1 MKTNRKVFLL
11 AFLAIVLVLT
21 STSCS
26 DPGRETKAEVRVI
39 GTAVGENNN
48 SRAVSTM
55 KFGSGKVIVG
65 DKDVTASLVPVGQPS
80 DGQNNVEFTT
90 TVPVVGNTVKYTVSA
105 KRGFVFD
112 EWEFDRRTVMND
124 FKELYKEKWVDVLRE
139 ILRAIAGDRQ
149 TIEIN
154 PDYIR
159 FIRPTFDRGVH
170 FDPDFKGEGDG
181 SSEKPFKNINDVL
194 EYIRNESRFDDDELT
209 IKFRSGNI
217 DSFDL
222 SEIATGYWDDDLEIE
237 LKLIGGYDDDWNLSE
252 ERTSFGSLK
261 FPNMSTIDEIEV
273 ELRNIHVG
281 TFNKSDFS
289 KDDLEIEFRNCS
301 VGTLNAS
308 GIVNGLIIEKIGESS
323 SNLTFV
329 NSVAPYVEGARYY
342 HSVVE
347 NANGKTVAGANNIIE
362 YGGNGPSDGNLNHYV
377 YDWEDGTYKTDN
389 PDLIDALVNATPLHE
404 DMGGLDDDILEED
417 IVGRERFLWD
427 DDDKWYKDIKV
438 SYGPYEYQWFD
449 D

>member
-48 SRAVSTM
+48 PRAVSTM

-124 FKELYKEKWVDVLRE
+124 FKDIYKEKWVDVLR
-139 ILRAIAGDRQ
+139 
-149 TIEIN
+149 EIN

-170 FDPDFKGEGDG
+170 FDPNYIGEGDG
-181 SSEKPFKNINDVL
+181 SSEKPFNDIKDVL
-194 EYIRNESRFDDDELT
+194 GYIKNESRFDDDELT

-217 DSFDL
+217 GSFDL
-222 SEIATGYWDDDLEIE
+222 SKIETGYWNDELEIE
-237 LKLIGGYDDDWNLSE
+237 LKLLGGYDSDWNLSGA
-252 ERTSFGSLK
+252 RTSFDSLV
-261 FPNMSTIDEIEV
+261 FPDMKNIDEIEV
-273 ELRNIHVG
+273 ELRNIHIK
-281 TFNKSDFS
+281 TFNKTAFFN
-289 KDDLEIEFRNCS
+289 DDLEIEFRNCS
-301 VGTLNAS
+301 VGSLNAS
-308 GIVNGLIIEKIGESS
+308 GIVNGLIIETVGSS
-323 SNLTFV
+323 SSSLIFV
-329 NSVAPYVEGARYY
+329 NSVAPYVENAEYY
-342 HSVVE
+342 HSVVK
-347 NANGKTVAGANNIIE
+347 NADGRKVNGANNIIQ
-362 YGGNGPSDGNLNHYV
+362 NGDSTNDNGKNHYV
-377 YDWEDGTYKTDN
+377 VSWNGNEYKTSD
-389 PDLIDALVNATPLHE
+389 PDLIEKLIHATPLNE
-404 DMGGLDDDILEED
+404 DTAGLDDDILEED
-417 IVGRERFLWD
+417 IVGRERFLYED
-427 DDDKWYKDIKV
+427 DDRWHKGIKV

>member
-124 FKELYKEKWVDVLRE
+124 FKDIYKEKWVDVLRE

-170 FDPDFKGEGDG
+170 FDPNYIGEGDG
-181 SSEKPFKNINDVL
+181 SSEKPFNDINDVL
-194 EYIRNESRFDDDELT
+194 GYIKNESRFDDDELT

-217 DSFDL
+217 GSFDL
-222 SEIATGYWDDDLEIE
+222 SKIETGYWNDELEIE
-237 LKLIGGYDDDWNLSE
+237 LKLLGGYDSDWNLSGA
-252 ERTSFGSLK
+252 RTSFGSLV
-261 FPNMSTIDEIEV
+261 FPDMKNIDEIEV
-273 ELRNIHVG
+273 ELRNIHIE
-281 TFNKSDFS
+281 TFNKTDFFN
-289 KDDLEIEFRNCS
+289 DDLEIEFRNCS
-301 VGTLNAS
+301 VGSLNAS
-308 GIVNGLIIEKIGESS
+308 GIVNGLIIETVESS
-323 SNLTFV
+323 SSSLIFV
-329 NSVAPYVEGARYY
+329 NSVAPYVENAEYY
-342 HSVVE
+342 HSVVK
-347 NANGKTVAGANNIIE
+347 NADGRKVNGANNIIQ
-362 YGGNGPSDGNLNHYV
+362 NGDSTNDNGKNHYV
-377 YDWEDGTYKTDN
+377 VSWNGNEYKTSD
-389 PDLIDALVNATPLHE
+389 PDLIEKLIHATPLNE
-404 DMGGLDDDILEED
+404 DTAGLDDDILEED
-417 IVGRERFLWD
+417 IVGRERFLYED
-427 DDDKWYKDIKV
+427 DDRWHKGIKV

>member
-26 DPGRETKAEVRVI
+26 DSGRGTKTAEVRVI
-39 GTAVGENNN
+39 GTAIGENNN

-55 KFGSGKVIVG
+55 KFDSGKVIVG

-124 FKELYKEKWVDVLRE
+124 FKDTYKEKWVDVLRE
-139 ILRAIAGDRQ
+139 ILKAIAGDRQ

-159 FIRPTFDRGVH
+159 FICPTFDRGVH
-170 FDPDFKGEGDG
+170 FDPDFNGEGDG
-181 SSEKPFKNINDVL
+181 SSEKPFNDINDVL
-194 EYIRNESRFDDDELT
+194 GYIKNESRFDDDELT

-222 SEIATGYWDDDLEIE
+222 SKIETGYWNDELEIE
-237 LKLIGGYDDDWNLSE
+237 LKLLGGYDSDWNLSGA
-252 ERTSFGSLK
+252 RTSFGSLV
-261 FPNMSTIDEIEV
+261 FPDMKNIDEIEV
-273 ELRNIHVG
+273 ELRNIHIEA
-281 TFNKSDFS
+281 FNKTDFFN
-289 KDDLEIEFRNCS
+289 DDLEIEFRNCS
-301 VGTLNAS
+301 VGSLNAS
-308 GIVNGLIIEKIGESS
+308 GIVNGLIIETVGSSS
-323 SNLTFV
+323 SNLIFV
-329 NSVAPYVEGARYY
+329 NSVAPYVENAEYY
-342 HSVVE
+342 HSVVK
-347 NANGKTVAGANNIIE
+347 NADGSKVNGANNIIQ
-362 YGGNGPSDGNLNHYV
+362 NGDSTN
-377 YDWEDGTYKTDN
+377 DN
-389 PDLIDALVNATPLHE
+389 GKII
-404 DMGGLDDDILEED
+404 M
-417 IVGRERFLWD
+417 
-427 DDDKWYKDIKV
+427 
-438 SYGPYEYQWFD
+438 
-449 D
+449 

>member
-26 DPGRETKAEVRVI
+26 DPGRETNAEVRVI
-39 GTAVGENNN
+39 GTAIGGNNN

-65 DKDVTASLVPVGQPS
+65 DKDVTASLVPVSQPS

-124 FKELYKEKWVDVLRE
+124 FKDTYKEKWVDVLRE
-139 ILRAIAGDRQ
+139 ILKAIAGDRQ

-159 FIRPTFDRGVH
+159 FICPTFDRGVH
-170 FDPDFKGEGDG
+170 FDPDFNGEGDG
-181 SSEKPFKNINDVL
+181 SSEKPFNDINDVL
-194 EYIRNESRFDDDELT
+194 GYIKNESRFDDELT

-222 SEIATGYWDDDLEIE
+222 SKIETGYWNDELEIE
-237 LKLIGGYDDDWNLSE
+237 LKLLGGYDSDWNLSGA
-252 ERTSFGSLK
+252 RTSFGFFV
-261 FPNMSTIDEIEV
+261 FPDMKNIDEIEV
-273 ELRNIHVG
+273 ELRNIHIE
-281 TFNKSDFS
+281 TFNKTDFFN
-289 KDDLEIEFRNCS
+289 DDLEIEFRNCS
-301 VGTLNAS
+301 VGSLNAS
-308 GIVNGLIIEKIGESS
+308 GIVNGLIIETVGSS
-323 SNLTFV
+323 SSDLIFV
-329 NSVAPYVEGARYY
+329 NSVAPYVENAKYY
-342 HSVVE
+342 HSVVK
-347 NANGKTVAGANNIIE
+347 NAGGSKVNGANNIIQ
-362 YGGNGPSDGNLNHYV
+362 NGDSTNDNGKNHYV
-377 YDWEDGTYKTDN
+377 VSWNGNEYKTSD
-389 PDLIDALVNATPLHE
+389 PDLIEKLIHATPLNE
-404 DMGGLDDDILEED
+404 DTAGLDDDILEED
-417 IVGRERFLWD
+417 IVGRERFLYED
-427 DDDKWYKDIKV
+427 DDRWHKGIKV

>member
-26 DPGRETKAEVRVI
+26 DPRRGTKAEVRVI

-124 FKELYKEKWVDVLRE
+124 FKDIYKEKWVDVLRE

-170 FDPDFKGEGDG
+170 FDPNYIGEGDG
-181 SSEKPFKNINDVL
+181 SSEKPFNDINDVL
-194 EYIRNESRFDDDELT
+194 GYIKNESRFDDDELT

-217 DSFDL
+217 GSFDL
-222 SEIATGYWDDDLEIE
+222 SKIE
-237 LKLIGGYDDDWNLSE
+237 AGKMD
-252 ERTSFGSLK
+252 FVFK
-261 FPNMSTIDEIEV
+261 NM
-273 ELRNIHVG
+273 NI
-281 TFNKSDFS
+281 
-289 KDDLEIEFRNCS
+289 
-301 VGTLNAS
+301 
-308 GIVNGLIIEKIGESS
+308 
-323 SNLTFV
+323 
-329 NSVAPYVEGARYY
+329 
-342 HSVVE
+342 HSVVDYVKSALSEVAKEHGLTLNSEETE
-347 NANGKTVAGANNIIE
+347 NLPDIYADSQRLEQVLTNLVSNAIKFTPEGKNITIKTE
-362 YGGNGPSDGNLNHYV
+362 LINASDIKCHPYF
-377 YDWEDGTYKTDN
+377 
-389 PDLIDALVNATPLHE
+389 
-404 DMGGLDDDILEED
+404 EED
-417 IVGRERFLWD
+417 IKKLNGEYIMVSVADEGIGIAEKDLLHAFDKFAQLENSLSRKVGGSGLGLPIAKQLLEAHQGTIWCDSTPDVGSTFHFV
-427 DDDKWYKDIKV
+427 IPVAKV
-438 SYGPYEYQWFD
+438 PVTV
-449 D
+449 